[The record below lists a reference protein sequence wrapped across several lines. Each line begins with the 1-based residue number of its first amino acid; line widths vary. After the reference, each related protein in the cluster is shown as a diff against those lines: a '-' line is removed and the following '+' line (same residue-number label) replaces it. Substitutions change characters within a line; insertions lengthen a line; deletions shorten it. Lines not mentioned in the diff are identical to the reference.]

1 MRRRVLSIFAAIALA
16 LPGAA
21 QPVAAQSSAQ
31 ELVANVLQGE
41 PDTIDPNR
49 ASYGTEFSPI
59 HQVFETLVKLD
70 ANLNVVPGAAARWD
84 VSPDGRTYTFF
95 LRPDG
100 RWSDGQPV
108 RAQDFEYSYRRILDP
123 ALAAEYGSFL
133 VDAGILGADDFNSG
147 KVTDP
152 NTVGVRAID
161 DLTLQI
167 NLSAPFAPLPSV
179 LTLTSL
185 APVRQDIVQ
194 SNPTGWTQDPS
205 TYIGNGP
212 FMLSEWVHQDHMTF
226 VPNPYY
232 HGPGPFLSK
241 LTFLMQTD
249 QTAAYAA
256 YVNGESDIV
265 YVPDPQVAAVYADPS
280 LSQQAFP
287 ETELTTFW
295 LQFNNA
301 RAPLTNPLVRK
312 ALTRAI
318 DRDALIRDIASGVG
332 LPAVSIIPP
341 GMPGFQADL
350 GQDLSFNPQAAREL
364 LAAGG
369 FGDPSTFPK
378 LTFTFATTSGNQRR
392 AEFIQAQLQ
401 QNLGITINLNSME
414 SKAYQAAIKSK
425 NYDLSYS
432 GWGADYPDP
441 QNWFATLFSC
451 KGGNNKTSYC
461 NPNFDQVVA
470 RADTSSDTAERL
482 DLYAQAQTMLINDAP
497 VGPLHVRGRLYLAK
511 PYVQGF
517 TPTAQDY
524 SYAGDMFYDQVRISG
539 R

>member
-1 MRRRVLSIFAAIALA
+1 MRRRVLSFIAAFALV
-16 LPGAA
+16 LPAAA

-49 ASYGTEFSPI
+49 ASYGVEFSPI
-59 HQVFETLVKLD
+59 HQAFETLVKLD
-70 ANLNVVPGAAARWD
+70 ANLNVIPGAADRWEL
-84 VSPDGRTYTFF
+84 SPDGRTYTFY

-108 RAQDFEYSYRRILDP
+108 RAQDFEFSYKRILDP
-123 ALAAEYGSFL
+123 NIAAEYASFL
-133 VDAGILGADDFNSG
+133 VDAGILGADDYNAG

-152 NTVGVRAID
+152 NTVGIRAID

-167 NLSAPFAPLPSV
+167 DLAAPFAPLPGV

-185 APVRQDIVQ
+185 APIRQDIVQ
-194 SNPTGWTQDPS
+194 ANPSAWTQDPS

-232 HGPGPFLSK
+232 HGPGPFLQK

-265 YVPDPQVAAVYADPS
+265 YVPDPQVAAVYADPT
-280 LSQQAFP
+280 LSQQARQI
-287 ETELTTFW
+287 TELTTFW

-301 RAPLTNPLVRK
+301 KAPLTNPLVRK
-312 ALTRAI
+312 AFARAI

-332 LPAVSIIPP
+332 APAVSIIPP
-341 GMPGFQADL
+341 GMPGYQADL
-350 GQDLSFNPQAAREL
+350 GSDLSFNPQAAHEL
-364 LAAGG
+364 LGAAGYP
-369 FGDPSTFPK
+369 DPSAFPN

-401 QNLGITINLNSME
+401 QNLGVSINLNSME
-414 SKAYQAAIKSK
+414 SKAYQAAIKAKS
-425 NYDLSYS
+425 YDMSYS

-441 QNWFATLFSC
+441 QDWFNTLFGC

-461 NPNFDQVVA
+461 NPDFDQLVA
-470 RADTSSDTAERL
+470 RADTSSDMAQRL
-482 DLYAQAQTMLINDAP
+482 NLYGQAQMLLINDAP
-497 VGPLHVRGRLYLAK
+497 VAPLHIRGRLYLAK
-511 PYVQGF
+511 PYVQNF

-524 SYAGDMFYDQVRISG
+524 AYAGDMFYDQIMMGPR
-539 R
+539 